1 MINKKSTFFS
11 GEKFLSFGTSK
22 RFIAMLITMIV
33 TTTCYGLT
41 PSAASKDLTNVT
53 IIDDGQSFEVE
64 TKGSTVG
71 QALALAGIDLTDNDF
86 ISKSEEDEILDGDI
100 IYIRRLKTVY
110 LDDTETVTEI
120 KTTEATVGDALISNG
135 FSVGKYDEV
144 VPDVNSPLE
153 DGLTVTVTKVNVE
166 IYEVT
171 EEIPYT
177 SRTIEN
183 PDKETGYRKVIQE
196 GKSGVFSKTYK
207 KISKNEHVTATL
219 VGEHTKVSPV
229 EEIVEI
235 GTKKV
240 YIPNS
245 IGAKVT
251 LTAGASLTPGTT
263 PDGVPFHAMPAM
275 KQSNSVTK
283 VEGNT
288 AYTASGTFTFKKKI
302 TVEATAYE
310 GSSAS
315 NGQWAG
321 QTATGRLPV
330 YGVVAVDPRVI
341 PLNSKLYIE
350 STDGGSS
357 WIYGFAIAGDT
368 GGAIKNMRV
377 DLCYSTLSQC
387 YSFGRRK
394 AVVYVLN

>member
-1 MINKKSTFFS
+1 MINKNWTSFF
-11 GEKFLSFGTSK
+11 GEKSSLISSK
-22 RFIAMLITMIV
+22 RFIAILLVMVISTAF
-33 TTTCYGLT
+33 YGLT
-41 PSAASKDLTNVT
+41 PSAASKDLTSVT
-53 IIDDGQSFEVE
+53 IIDDGQSFKVE
-64 TKGSTVG
+64 TKGTTVG
-71 QALALAGIDLTDNDF
+71 QALKVADIKLSEDDF
-86 ISKSEEDEILDGDI
+86 ISKSKEDEILDGDI
-100 IYIRRLKTVY
+100 IYIRRLKTM
-110 LDDTETVTEI
+110 LLNDSDTVTEI
-120 KTTEATVGDALISNG
+120 KTTEATVGDALLANG
-135 FSVGKYDEV
+135 VSVGKYDEV
-144 VPDVNSPLE
+144 IPDVNSPIE
-153 DGLTVTVTKVNVE
+153 DGLTVSITKVNVE

-177 SRTIEN
+177 VKTVEN
-183 PDKETGYRKVIQE
+183 ADKETGYRKILQE

-207 KISKNEHVTATL
+207 KISKDGHVTATL
-219 VGEHTKVSPV
+219 IGEHTKSSPV

-240 YIPNS
+240 YVENR

-251 LTAGASLTPGTT
+251 QTAGASLTPGTT

-275 KQSNSVTK
+275 AQSNSKTK

-330 YGVVAVDPRVI
+330 YGIVAVDPRVI

-394 AVVYVLN
+394 AVVYVLD